1 MLFRMHFVSSV
12 EVSRIRGALR
22 HTSGRKMLRLF
33 LFDLA
38 RFMRPGRRSV
48 YLGYVDGLSR
58 LPGEARTDLGLR
70 GDLILTGASNETRR
84 HRAAHRA
91 RDKQELLEV
100 LSAIA
105 TRRGF
110 PPLAWDERDVS

>member
-1 MLFRMHFVSSV
+1 MNVVSSV
-12 EVSRIRGALR
+12 EVSRSRGSLR
-22 HTSGRKMLRLF
+22 HTSGRNMLRLF

-38 RFMRPGRRSV
+38 RLIRPGRRFV
-48 YLGYVDGLSR
+48 YLGYVEGLGR

-70 GDLILTGASNETRR
+70 GDLILTRASNETSR
-84 HRAAHRA
+84 HLAARRA
-91 RDKQELLEV
+91 RDKQKLLEV